1 MIDFPRFLG
10 EKGGF
15 RARNGLKWMDLAALA
30 CFHAFEVETEDAGC
44 RGDGRKLYEELLKAS
59 RPCKLVIG
67 AGPAHA

>member
-1 MIDFPRFLG
+1 
-10 EKGGF
+10 
-15 RARNGLKWMDLAALA
+15 MDLAALA